1 MPIGMILF
9 VLDIV
14 LVVHAAKTGRFS
26 PWGYLI
32 IVLPG
37 IGAFIYVVAE
47 LLPEWL
53 GSRNGRA
60 ARQSVARAVN
70 PGRRYRQLTEE
81 LAIVDTI
88 ANRAAL
94 AGECLTLG
102 KFEEALAH
110 YEMIIAQ
117 PLGEEPHFFLGK
129 ARAQCALGQPAG
141 AVATLDDLMRRW
153 PNFHSFDGHL
163 LYAIALEESGRA
175 DEALAH
181 YAKVGQYYPGAEPR
195 VRQAQLL
202 RKLGRNADAKALAED
217 IVRGLSRAPS
227 HVRRNQREWLANAQR
242 LARG

>member
-1 MPIGMILF
+1 VPIGMILF

-47 LLPEWL
+47 LL
-53 GSRNGRA
+53 
-60 ARQSVARAVN
+60 